1 MRQGQTPKGEILK
14 RIHVNQ
20 LVIRHNKKYGN
31 KLPAIR
37 IEDDETRQVTY
48 CMAVDVVGP
57 SRLVYNPDNPLACG
71 AKLWIETEAKV
82 KPEGRVPYSRIAKRM
97 KALAQA

>member
-1 MRQGQTPKGEILK
+1 MK

-37 IEDDETRQVTY
+37 IEDIENHQVTY
-48 CMAVDVVGP
+48 CMSVDVQGP
-57 SRLVYNPDNPLACG
+57 SRLVYNPENPLACG
-71 AKLWIETEAKV
+71 AKLWIETDSEV
-82 KPEGRVPYSRIAKRM
+82 KPQGKVPYSKIAKRM
-97 KALAQA
+97 KDLVKT